1 MAAQDGS
8 RSHLRWRSEVNEH
21 GRDGQL
27 VGARCVDAVASCAR
41 AAEAHQTGGWYGAGA
56 RACVVGTTDA
66 LGRARR
72 EGSWARHTFM
82 QGPSRKFSCSTVT
95 PCACGADRYSG
106 HAACARG
113 KVGRHVK
120 TLSFVSETES
130 RRASRREKEEVNDKT
145 RG

>member
-72 EGSWARHTFM
+72 EGSWARHTSRHHAGSVKEVFM
-82 QGPSRKFSCSTVT
+82 QHGNPLR
-95 PCACGADRYSG
+95 
-106 HAACARG
+106 
-113 KVGRHVK
+113 
-120 TLSFVSETES
+120 L
-130 RRASRREKEEVNDKT
+130 RRR
-145 RG
+145 